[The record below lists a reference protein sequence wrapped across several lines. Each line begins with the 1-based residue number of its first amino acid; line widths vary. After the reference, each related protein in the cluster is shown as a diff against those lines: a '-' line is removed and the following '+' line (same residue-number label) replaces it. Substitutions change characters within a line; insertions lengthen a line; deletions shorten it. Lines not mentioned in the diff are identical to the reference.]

1 MSEMLAF
8 TNEHFPNHC
17 AMEQLLKLS
26 GEKKNRME
34 KDTRSEVQVN
44 LKNERVRE

>member
-1 MSEMLAF
+1 MREMLAF
-8 TNEHFPNHC
+8 INEHFPNHC

-26 GEKKNRME
+26 GEKKKNGKRYPF
-34 KDTRSEVQVN
+34 RSSSE